1 MISDSDKYK
10 IYRKRFLEDFI
21 LPGTE
26 QGCSIPANQRSDTE
40 ITFGDGTVYLGW
52 YLAVLATEKNL
63 DYERIDDALNSLERL
78 MESCGYFIRDDVAEF
93 KGLKVHSDFL
103 GANIH
108 MKEESQDQAIHLLMG
123 LMFMHRSL
131 SNVKNR
137 LIKVEDLIERI
148 IGWIAE
154 NHWTI
159 RNPETGKAVARG
171 PYAHAFSYPM
181 SLVYSGVRKKVW
193 WIFKFIWKYI
203 MHYFIP
209 RIYTTTNLHLVS
221 TMAAISNGWG
231 ERTVKYLL
239 KFAKINNWYIYPM
252 INAVLYPSRK
262 KGAELEGWEYNIC
275 EMLFFAPE
283 EGPNYDSPS
292 SWRVAHLF
300 LTEKERQWGTGPPW
314 AKGMRFSG
322 LDFMLMYNLYLKLNV
337 DIFPNATPADGGDVK
352 QASSDSLEF

>member
-1 MISDSDKYK
+1 MDLSDKYE

-21 LPGTE
+21 LPDIE
-26 QGCSIPANQRSDTE
+26 CGCSIPANQRNDTE
-40 ITFGDGTVYLGW
+40 ITFGDGTVFLGW

-63 DYERIDDALNSLERL
+63 DYERIDDALNTLERL
-78 MESCGYFIRDDVAEF
+78 MFPCGYFIRDDVTEF

-103 GANIH
+103 GANIN

-171 PYAHAFSYPM
+171 PYAYFFSYPM

-193 WIFKFIWKYI
+193 LILKLLWKYV
-203 MHYFIP
+203 MPHFSRAYS
-209 RIYTTTNLHLVS
+209 TTGLHLVS

-231 ERTVKYLL
+231 ERTVKYL
-239 KFAKINNWYIYPM
+239 FRFSEINNWYIYPM
-252 INAVLYPSRK
+252 INTLLYPSWK
-262 KGAELEGWEYNIC
+262 KDIESSRWEYDIR
-275 EMLFFAPE
+275 EMLDLAPE

-292 SWRVAHLF
+292 PWRVAHLF
-300 LTEKERQWGTGPPW
+300 LTEIERQEGTGPPW
-314 AKGMRFSG
+314 AEGMRFSG
-322 LDFMLMYNLYLKLNV
+322 LDFMLMHNLYLKL
-337 DIFPNATPADGGDVK
+337 K
-352 QASSDSLEF
+352 ERWM